1 MTFSENVKNEL
12 TRIECA
18 WDCCAR
24 AELTAALLLSGGVAF
39 RGRGRYGLSLS
50 TENSAVSRYYFGL
63 IRHYFSVACE
73 IRTLKTSRLGEHM
86 RYLLTF
92 PEDSVDKIM
101 DELLL
106 KDENGLF
113 GVRSAP
119 ANEIYEKNCCRT
131 AILKSAFLISG
142 SLSDPERGYDLSVTC
157 GNEEIASAVCG
168 VMNAFDLNAGI
179 SPRKAQYAVYL
190 KNAENISEFL
200 TRVGAHSAVLSL
212 ENTRIMKELRNN
224 VNRAANCDSNNID
237 RTVKTAQTQIE
248 DIIYIDEH
256 LGLEK
261 LPAPLQEIA
270 RLRQTDPNA
279 SLIELG
285 AMCSPPIGKS
295 GVNNR
300 LRRIAE
306 TAKKLKEGKP

>member
-12 TRIECA
+12 TRNECA

-24 AELTAALLLSGGVAF
+24 AELTTALLLSGGVAF

-63 IRHYFSVACE
+63 IKHYFSVACE
-73 IRTLKTSRLGEHM
+73 IRTLKTSRLGERV

-92 PEDSVDKIM
+92 PEDSVDRIM
-101 DELLL
+101 DELSL

-119 ANEIYEKNCCRT
+119 APEIYQKGCC
-131 AILKSAFLISG
+131 AAAVMKSAFLISG

-157 GNEEIASAVCG
+157 GNEELAGAICQL
-168 VMNAFDLNAGI
+168 MNRFELNAHI

-190 KNAENISEFL
+190 KNAEDISETL
-200 TRVGAHSAVLSL
+200 TRIGAHSAVLSL

-224 VNRAANCDSNNID
+224 VNRVANCDSNNID

-248 DIIYIDEH
+248 DIEYIDEH

-270 RLRQTDPNA
+270 RMRLTDPNA
-279 SLIELG
+279 SLVELG
-285 AMCSPPIGKS
+285 EMCSPPIGKS

-300 LRRIAE
+300 LRRIASICKE
-306 TAKKLKEGKP
+306 LKEGKP